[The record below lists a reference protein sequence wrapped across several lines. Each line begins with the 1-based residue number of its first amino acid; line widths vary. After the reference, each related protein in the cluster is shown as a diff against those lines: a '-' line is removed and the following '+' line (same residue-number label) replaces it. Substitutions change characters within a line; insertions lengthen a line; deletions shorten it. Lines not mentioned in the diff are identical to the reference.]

1 MVIEEMVPPDGLCN
15 YIYYTSVV
23 VSKGNIYAIEG
34 TRSWNVFQ
42 NALSTFKKT
51 SGGIGF
57 DVRYVT
63 VQDLDATLDSK
74 WLKNLT
80 SRNVKHYGV
89 LNVLETSAKVKG
101 VFGKA
106 KDLLKQMKT
115 LQGSDGNRRTLIAM
129 GIYNYHEKD
138 AWSNLQ
144 EMFTEAVEQS
154 VADTVIAY
162 SSVGWIQSESECL
175 SVPPSVWD
183 KSVFLEDSAKNA
195 DRVPDIQTVVGMM
208 KKDRK
213 IKEGIRIGFSFELA
227 TLAYILLKLDAA
239 NPYKNINAPC
249 SRMFLTDLSQL
260 ECRAGNALDWIHIT
274 HVGSSTAILMA
285 DDAFSLEKKCEEL
298 SKSSTSLRQDVSVLL
313 LNAHLGDFS
322 KNGKCSKEKHEDR
335 KDPFYR
341 IRAVKTKLKIP

>member
-1 MVIEEMVPPDGLCN
+1 MVPPDGLCN

-260 ECRAGNALDWIHIT
+260 
-274 HVGSSTAILMA
+274 
-285 DDAFSLEKKCEEL
+285 CEEL

>member
-63 VQDLDATLDSK
+63 VKDLDATLDSK

-129 GIYNYHEKD
+129 GIYSYHEKD

-195 DRVPDIQTVVGMM
+195 DRVPDIRNAVMSASVNVADTVNASAHSFASMHGSLLSEMVMVIN
-208 KKDRK
+208 KLYLFSRK
-213 IKEGIRIGFSFELA
+213 ILLA
-227 TLAYILLKLDAA
+227 FKMREEKGGPNLDDGHD
-239 NPYKNINAPC
+239 P
-249 SRMFLTDLSQL
+249 MG
-260 ECRAGNALDWIHIT
+260 AG
-274 HVGSSTAILMA
+274 G
-285 DDAFSLEKKCEEL
+285 
-298 SKSSTSLRQDVSVLL
+298 VS
-313 LNAHLGDFS
+313 
-322 KNGKCSKEKHEDR
+322 
-335 KDPFYR
+335 
-341 IRAVKTKLKIP
+341 